1 MARKAISNERYRLV
15 GTYERLRKALLDEN
29 DSSKLD
35 KALSYW
41 VLPTDRRLP
50 IAFLDQQLRYL
61 LNQPLEDLMGT
72 SGVGQKKILGF
83 YDLLKR
89 AVKASSTDIPFGL
102 SSQEP
107 KKRTPK
113 SKTEGGFDPTIVS
126 EALWATWCDTVRRFE
141 VGSEKLGRLAPTLQ
155 ALPTVIWQT
164 QLDEYVDLSLAEIRS
179 LKTHGEK
186 RVHAILEV
194 FCTVH
199 EAISTVTLN
208 ENVDIVIQPRF
219 IPPLSRWILQT
230 IDQPELPAA
239 EVLHQ
244 KIIEPLIAQIHIDLG
259 KQIGDLVASRLSLD
273 PNASSVK
280 QYADKMNVTRARVYQ
295 LLEDCGRVMEVRW
308 PEGRWLLTPLA
319 TKFGS
324 SPPDTIGL
332 LHGMVDLFFPAE
344 RPKMDKTDFDQGDG
358 VEIGTTDRLT
368 DE

>member
-50 IAFLDQQLRYL
+50 IAFLDQQLRHL

-126 EALWATWCDTVRRFE
+126 EALWATWCETVRRFD

-164 QLDEYVDLSLAEIRS
+164 QLDEYVDLSLADIRS

-280 QYADKMNVTRARVYQ
+280 QYADKI
-295 LLEDCGRVMEVRW
+295 
-308 PEGRWLLTPLA
+308 
-319 TKFGS
+319 S
-324 SPPDTIGL
+324 
-332 LHGMVDLFFPAE
+332 
-344 RPKMDKTDFDQGDG
+344 
-358 VEIGTTDRLT
+358 
-368 DE
+368 